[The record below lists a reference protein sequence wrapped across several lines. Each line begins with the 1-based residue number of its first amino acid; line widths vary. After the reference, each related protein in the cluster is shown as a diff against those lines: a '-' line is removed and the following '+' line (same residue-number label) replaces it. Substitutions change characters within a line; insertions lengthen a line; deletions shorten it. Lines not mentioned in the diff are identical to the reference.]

1 MAGDFLSQDEVDA
14 LLKGVTGEADEPEEG
29 ESEGAGIRAYNLGTQ
44 ERIVRGRMPTLE
56 LVNER
61 FARYLRIGM
70 FNYMHR
76 NAEISVG
83 PIRVQKYS
91 EFIRN
96 LVVPTNLNLVA
107 AKPLRGTS
115 LFVFD
120 PNLVFLV
127 VDNMFGGDGRFHT
140 RVEGRDFTATEQRI
154 IQGLLGVVFAEY
166 SKSWKPV
173 HDITFEYIRSEMNSQ
188 FANIAT
194 PSEIVVSTTFTLE
207 FGGATADMHIC
218 FPYSMLEP
226 IRDLLYST
234 MQSDQLSTDK
244 RWIGTLRKQLQSA
257 EVEVVAQL
265 GSGKIS
271 LREILKLK
279 VGDVIPLNI
288 PSKIEAQVDHVPLME
303 CTYGQQNGTA
313 MEDEGQISEDDWAA
327 AMSEQAV
334 AEATPQPAAQPADIF
349 PSFGGTGTGGGM
361 MNELDMILDIPVQIT
376 VELGRTKITIKNLLQ
391 LAHGSVV
398 ELEAMAGEPMDV
410 LVNGTLIAQ
419 GEVVVVNDKFGIRLT
434 DIITPSERMRKINR

>member
-14 LLKGVTGEADEPEEG
+14 LLKGVTGETDEPEE
-29 ESEGAGIRAYNLGTQ
+29 SEEGGGSVRPYNLGTQ

-56 LVNER
+56 LINER
-61 FARYLRIGM
+61 FARYLRIGL

-96 LVVPTNLNLVA
+96 LVVPTNLNLVL
-107 AKPLRGTS
+107 AKPLRGTA

-140 RVEGRDFTATEQRI
+140 RVEGRDFTPTEQRI

-173 HDITFEYIRSEMNSQ
+173 YSMTFEYVRSEMNSQ

-244 RWIGTLRKQLQSA
+244 RWIGTLRRQLQGA
-257 EVEVVAQL
+257 EVEIIAQL
-265 GSGKIS
+265 GTARIS
-271 LREILKLK
+271 LGQILQLK
-279 VGDVIPLNI
+279 VGDVVPLHIPEVI
-288 PSKIEAQVDHVPLME
+288 TAYVDSIPLME
-303 CTYGQQNGTA
+303 CRYGQQS
-313 MEDEGQISEDDWAA
+313 GQYALKIERFVTGESTSE
-327 AMSEQAV
+327 
-334 AEATPQPAAQPADIF
+334 PAP
-349 PSFGGTGTGGGM
+349 
-361 MNELDMILDIPVQIT
+361 
-376 VELGRTKITIKNLLQ
+376 
-391 LAHGSVV
+391 
-398 ELEAMAGEPMDV
+398 GEHD
-410 LVNGTLIAQ
+410 G
-419 GEVVVVNDKFGIRLT
+419 
-434 DIITPSERMRKINR
+434 

>member
-14 LLKGVTGEADEPEEG
+14 LLKGVTGETDEPEIHEG
-29 ESEGAGIRAYNLGTQ
+29 GDGDVRAYNIGTQ

-61 FARYLRIGM
+61 FARYLRIGL

-96 LVVPTNLNLVA
+96 LVVPTNLNLVV
-107 AKPLRGTS
+107 AKPLRGTA

-173 HDITFEYIRSEMNSQ
+173 HDINFEYVRSEMNSQ

-234 MQSDQLSTDK
+234 MQSDQLSSDK
-244 RWIGTLRKQLQSA
+244 RWIVTLRKQLQGA
-257 EVEVVAQL
+257 EVEIVAHL
-265 GSGKIS
+265 GSGKIT
-271 LREILKLK
+271 LGQILEIK
-279 VGDVIPLNI
+279 VGDVIPIHI
-288 PSKIEAQVDHVPLME
+288 PQHIEALVDNVPLME
-303 CTYGQQNGTA
+303 CSYGQQNGQYALKVERFIASSTDVPA
-313 MEDEGQISEDDWAA
+313 SE
-327 AMSEQAV
+327 
-334 AEATPQPAAQPADIF
+334 PA
-349 PSFGGTGTGGGM
+349 
-361 MNELDMILDIPVQIT
+361 
-376 VELGRTKITIKNLLQ
+376 LGEKN
-391 LAHGSVV
+391 G
-398 ELEAMAGEPMDV
+398 
-410 LVNGTLIAQ
+410 
-419 GEVVVVNDKFGIRLT
+419 
-434 DIITPSERMRKINR
+434 